1 MRIRRLTALAGAVAL
16 AGTLLAGPNSAH
28 AQTNPFQRGPAPTAA
43 SVSSERGTF
52 AIATQV
58 VARQTGFN
66 GGTIYY
72 PTTTTQG
79 TFGVI
84 VATPGFTEGQNVQAW
99 AANLLASNGFV
110 VMTISTNTI
119 LDFPTARS
127 NQMRAAMTWLTSQSP
142 VVVRSQI
149 DATRQAFIG
158 HSMGGGGTLESARA
172 MPQLQ
177 AAVGLQPWDIGQNFN
192 TIQVPTMIIGAQS
205 DPIAPAEQ
213 YSKPFYRQ
221 IPEASEKAYLEIADA
236 GHFVGTRF
244 DPTEARSM
252 LSWLKRYVDNDTRY
266 EQFLCPPPS
275 DAGVEEYQNTC
286 PA

>member
-16 AGTLLAGPNSAH
+16 AGTLLAGPPR
-28 AQTNPFQRGPAPTAA
+28 AQAQANPFQRGPAPTPA
-43 SVSSERGTF
+43 SVTSERGTF

-66 GGTIYY
+66 GGTVYY
-72 PTTTTQG
+72 PTTTAQG

-110 VMTISTNTI
+110 VMTINTNTV

-127 NQMRAAMTWLTSQSP
+127 NQMRAAMTWLTTQSP
-142 VVVRSQI
+142 AVVRSQI
-149 DATRQAFIG
+149 DASRQAFIG

-177 AAVGLQPWDIGQNFN
+177 AAVGLQPWDIGQNFS
-192 TIQVPTMIIGAQS
+192 TVQVPTMIIGAQS

-221 IPEASEKAYLEIADA
+221 IPEASEKAYLEIAGA

-266 EQFLCPPPS
+266 EQFLCPPPN

>member
-1 MRIRRLTALAGAVAL
+1 MRTRRLTALAGAVAL
-16 AGTLLAGPNSAH
+16 AGTLLAGPSSAQ
-28 AQTNPFQRGPAPTAA
+28 AQANPFQRGPAPTAA
-43 SVSSERGTF
+43 SVTSPRGTF
-52 AIATQV
+52 AIATQT

-66 GGTIYY
+66 GGTVYY

-84 VATPGFTEGQNVQAW
+84 VATPGFTEGQSVQTW

-110 VMTISTNTI
+110 VMTINTNTI

-127 NQMRAAMTWLTSQSP
+127 NQMRAAMTWLTTQSP
-142 VVVRSQI
+142 AEVRSQI
-149 DATRQAFIG
+149 DADRQAFIG

-172 MPQLQ
+172 MPQLR
-177 AAVGLQPWDIGQNFN
+177 AAVGLQPWDIGQNFS
-192 TIQVPTMIIGAQS
+192 TVQVPTMIIGAQS

-221 IPEASEKAYLEIADA
+221 IPEASEKAYLEIAGA

-252 LSWLKRYVDNDTRY
+252 LSWLKRYVDDDTRY

>member
-1 MRIRRLTALAGAVAL
+1 MSTRTRLIALAGAVAAVGAL
-16 AGTLLAGPNSAH
+16 VAPAPAH
-28 AQTNPFQRGPAPTAA
+28 AQANPFQRGPAPTAT
-43 SVSSERGTF
+43 SVTAERGTF
-52 AIATQV
+52 AIATQT

-72 PTTTTQG
+72 PTSTGQ

-110 VMTISTNTI
+110 VMTINTNTI
-119 LDFPTARS
+119 LDFPTGRS

-142 VVVRSQI
+142 AVVRDHI
-149 DATRQAFIG
+149 DASRQAFIG

-172 MPQLQ
+172 MPDLQ
-177 AAVGLQPWDIGQNFN
+177 AAVGLQPWDIGQNFS
-192 TIQVPTMIIGAQS
+192 TIQVPTMIIGAAS

-221 IPEASEKAYLEIADA
+221 IPDASEKAYLEIAGA

-266 EQFLCPPPS
+266 EQFLCPPP
-275 DAGVEEYQNTC
+275 AGAGIEEYQDTC

>member
-1 MRIRRLTALAGAVAL
+1 MSTRRLAALAGAVA
-16 AGTLLAGPNSAH
+16 AVCGLLAGSAPAH
-28 AQTNPFQRGPAPTAA
+28 AQANPFQRGPAPTAA
-43 SVSSERGTF
+43 SVTSERGTF
-52 AIATQV
+52 AIATQA

-66 GGTIYY
+66 GGTVYY
-72 PTTTTQG
+72 PTSTTQG

-99 AANLLASNGFV
+99 AATLLASNGFV
-110 VMTISTNTI
+110 VMTINTNTV

-127 NQMRAAMTWLTSQSP
+127 NQMRAAMTWLTTQSP
-142 VVVRSQI
+142 AAVRNQI
-149 DATRQAFIG
+149 DTGRQAFIG

-177 AAVGLQPWDIGQNFN
+177 AAVGLQPWDIGQNFS
-192 TIQVPTMIIGAQS
+192 TVQVPTMIIGAQS

-221 IPEASEKAYLEIADA
+221 IPDASEKAYLEIAGA

-252 LSWLKRYVDNDTRY
+252 LSWLKRYVDDDTRY
-266 EQFLCPPPS
+266 EQFLCPPPN

>member
-1 MRIRRLTALAGAVAL
+1 MRTRRLTALTGAVAL
-16 AGTLLAGPNSAH
+16 AGTLLAGPASAQ
-28 AQTNPFQRGPAPTAA
+28 AQANPFQRGPAPTAA
-43 SVSSERGTF
+43 SVTSERGTF
-52 AIATQV
+52 AIATQA

-110 VMTISTNTI
+110 VMTINTNTV

-127 NQMRAAMTWLTSQSP
+127 NQMRAAMTWLTTQSP
-142 VVVRSQI
+142 AVVRSQI
-149 DATRQAFIG
+149 DAGRQAFIG
-158 HSMGGGGTLESARA
+158 HSMGGGTLESARA

-177 AAVGLQPWDIGQNFN
+177 AAVGLQPWDIGQNFG
-192 TIQVPTMIIGAQS
+192 TVQVPTMIIGAQS

-221 IPEASEKAYLEIADA
+221 IPDASEKAYLEIAGA

-266 EQFLCPPPS
+266 EQFLCPPPN